1 MRGGDS
7 DFLSSYFD
15 LYLSTNEA
23 EDEIQAISDCDTP
36 TFYKDSFQSGA
47 ARLSLPTKKETDRAY
62 KNVTC
67 GNITKT
73 VLRRFLKFHEY
84 FLVHHY

>member
-1 MRGGDS
+1 MCGDDS
-7 DFLSSYFD
+7 GFLSSYFD

-47 ARLSLPTKKETDRAY
+47 TRVSLPTKKETDWAY
-62 KNVTC
+62 KNVTS
-67 GNITKT
+67 GTITKT
-73 VLRRFLKFHEY
+73 VSRRFLKFHEY